1 MTTSDRPGRIQA
13 SNSTHPR
20 EAFVWVWL
28 PTATEPVVAGRLDVN
43 GEITLFT
50 YGRSQNALTMRA
62 PIRGGNASFWR
73 DTLASCIQAATPV
86 TSAC

>member
-13 SNSTHPR
+13 SNSTDPR

-43 GEITLFT
+43 GEMTLFT
-50 YGRSQNALTMRA
+50 YGRSYVERTDAIALYAPELPLQRG
-62 PIRGGNASFWR
+62 PIRPGAGFAGR
-73 DTLASCIQAATPV
+73 MH
-86 TSAC
+86 